1 MEIIASVLTNNARH
15 PRSKFELLGPVRQWL
30 ENLEIQSPKL
40 AQLLCNLI
48 PATCP
53 FERDIKLFNKTL
65 LHISPLCK
73 LNPLYE
79 QVAGLRF
86 KALSYLAD
94 ECGEDVAIYC

>member
-1 MEIIASVLTNNARH
+1 M
-15 PRSKFELLGPVRQWL
+15 RQWL

-40 AQLLCNLI
+40 AQFLCNLI

-65 LHISPLCK
+65 QHKPPLCK

-79 QVAGLRF
+79 QVAGISF